1 VTASVNELERILA
14 DENAGHQVLWVRL
27 DKKTLGKETGE
38 KLKDWTQKG
47 NVLWLDS
54 DAAELF
60 GFGNV
65 RRIEPRE
72 RRARAEIARVQHP
85 VVEGLQGII
94 IGYEVSA
101 DGGFI
106 SGSVNEI
113 TNNMIPL
120 LVELDQQRR
129 RVSMKVLSAIRF
141 QDKGIVVFRP
151 AEIDLSSSA
160 ARRFEEKLKEF
171 CFDHLN

>member
-1 VTASVNELERILA
+1 
-14 DENAGHQVLWVRL
+14 
-27 DKKTLGKETGE
+27 
-38 KLKDWTQKG
+38 
-47 NVLWLDS
+47 
-54 DAAELF
+54 
-60 GFGNV
+60 
-65 RRIEPRE
+65 
-72 RRARAEIARVQHP
+72 
-85 VVEGLQGII
+85 LQGII